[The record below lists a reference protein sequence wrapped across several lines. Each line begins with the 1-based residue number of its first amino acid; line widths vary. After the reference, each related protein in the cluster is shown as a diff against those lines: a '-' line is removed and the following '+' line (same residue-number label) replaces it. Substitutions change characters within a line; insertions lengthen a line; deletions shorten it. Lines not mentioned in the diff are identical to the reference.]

1 MVLFITL
8 ACVCNQFAHAQST
21 DENISLTIT
30 DRNGQALPYATVI
43 VESAGLTYTADAQGR
58 LRLKTA
64 LFTTKGT
71 RLTVS
76 YLGKATRQL
85 TITHDAVAKEKKI
98 NIALDDNNLYLK
110 DVQVNATRAPRHSN
124 LVDAHSAKHSNT

>member
-58 LRLKTA
+58 LATCPHADWGRWTVLPVCVWRLP
-64 LFTTKGT
+64 KGQT
-71 RLTVS
+71 GREQ
-76 YLGKATRQL
+76 G
-85 TITHDAVAKEKKI
+85 
-98 NIALDDNNLYLK
+98 
-110 DVQVNATRAPRHSN
+110 
-124 LVDAHSAKHSNT
+124 